1 MFAIGLKE
9 LSLVVLIAVIP
20 AIVIYFD
27 AKKKGRNALF
37 WAFVVF
43 IGLFFW
49 FIPGILLILIYIL
62 YQNRSDESEN
72 ARKKAEDTV
81 EEVLKFFSENERK
94 VLECLIRQRI
104 MTQNEIVAKT
114 GLSPATVSRIIG
126 KFERKGIVIRYRNGV
141 AKKVELKDDFLEW

>member
-1 MFAIGLKE
+1 M
-9 LSLVVLIAVIP
+9 VVLIAVIP

-104 MTQNEIVAKT
+104 M
-114 GLSPATVSRIIG
+114 RILIYTT
-126 KFERKGIVIRYRNGV
+126 FPTN
-141 AKKVELKDDFLEW
+141 FN